1 MIRAALYTLLLA
13 TSCAQVKPLTGGFED
28 TIPPNIIRSL
38 PENFSSNQEEPVFIF
53 EFDEIVDVSK
63 LKEKLIISPYYDGSF
78 EIKSILFFRKKPPSD
93 CSLYSFI

>member
-38 PENFSSNQEEPVFIF
+38 PV
-53 EFDEIVDVSK
+53 K
-63 LKEKLIISPYYDGSF
+63 
-78 EIKSILFFRKKPPSD
+78 
-93 CSLYSFI
+93 